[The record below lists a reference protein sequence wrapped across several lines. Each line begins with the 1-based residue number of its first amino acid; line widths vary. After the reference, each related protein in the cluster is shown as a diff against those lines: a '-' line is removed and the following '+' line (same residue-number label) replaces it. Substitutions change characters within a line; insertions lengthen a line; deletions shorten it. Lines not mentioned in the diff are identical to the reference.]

1 MGTDLQGVAIIGG
14 GNMARAIVDGA
25 AARGRLDPARCVV
38 AEPDPDRRAGYVLG
52 VADAAEA
59 MARLVELEPAP
70 GAGRVV
76 LAVKPQVFGAVAA
89 EIAPWFGSGVERG
102 VLSMMA
108 GIGTGS
114 IRSALG
120 EGARVVRAMPNT
132 AASVG
137 RAITAVC
144 AGEGASAEDLAF
156 AEGLMGSVGGVIRL
170 EESLFDAFTALAG
183 SGPAY
188 VCLLVEL
195 MAKGGEA
202 AGLPREQCEM
212 IARRVVSGT
221 GEVLARD
228 PRSAEELRASVTSKG
243 GTTEAALAV
252 LDAAG
257 VGGAFERA
265 IVAARDR
272 GRELGKA

>member
-25 AARGRLDPARCVV
+25 VARGRLDPARCVV

-52 VADAAEA
+52 VAGAAEA
-59 MARLVELEPAP
+59 MARLVDLEATV

-76 LAVKPQVFGAVAA
+76 LAVKPQVFGMVAR
-89 EIAPWFGSGVERG
+89 ELAPWFGSGVERG
-102 VLSMMA
+102 VLSIMA

-114 IRSALG
+114 IRSGLG

-137 RAITAVC
+137 RAITAVS
-144 AGEGASAEDLAF
+144 AGEGARAEDLAF
-156 AEGLMGSVGGVIRL
+156 AEGLMGSVGGVLRL

-188 VCLLVEL
+188 VCLLVEA

-202 AGLPREQCEM
+202 AGLSREQSVM
-212 IARRVVSGT
+212 IARRVVSGS
-221 GEVLARD
+221 GEWMARD
-228 PRSAEELRASVTSKG
+228 ARPAEELRSSVTSKG

-252 LDAAG
+252 LEAEG
-257 VGGAFERA
+257 VARAFERA
-265 IVAARDR
+265 ILAARDR
-272 GRELGKA
+272 GRELGRA